1 MADREITPGMT
12 AEAWRDVGYEA
23 GMRGQSHDTGPHDQS
38 EEVFYHW
45 ERGYY
50 AAEADRIAEE
60 GE

>member
-1 MADREITPGMT
+1 MADLEITPGMT
-12 AEAWRDVGYEA
+12 AEAWREVGYEA
-23 GMRGQSHDTGPHDQS
+23 GHRGLSYDAGPHEQS

-50 AAEADRIAEE
+50 AAQADLIAEE